1 MAQITR
7 ISPIVAGGASG
18 STPTIAQLITHDL
31 ISRGQINLLTAADGQ
46 RITGQI
52 LGDMIGSAFDAHRG
66 FATMTAVAASATAMT
81 AVAASATAM
90 TAVAASVTATEAI
103 RLSAI
108 ANNTA
113 LGSSFSV
120 GAYIDR
126 IRIIGGAATDATLA
140 AQATMTAVAA
150 SATAMTAVAASATA
164 MTAVAASG
172 IALRAICMHQ
182 PASSAATSALQSRR
196 ATIIPTMNAA
206 TAQFTRQAN
215 LSMDICSGGG
225 PVSVGSGTHSI
236 AIPLSWGPAT
246 QGPETVYTITSL
258 ANSAAIFSGAGN
270 SGLLALSGVALR
282 GLQASRNYT
291 GGSAPTITY
300 DMYTAI
306 L

>member
-66 FATMTAVAASATAMT
+66 FATMTAVAAS
-81 AVAASATAM
+81 
-90 TAVAASVTATEAI
+90 
-103 RLSAI
+103 
-108 ANNTA
+108 
-113 LGSSFSV
+113 
-120 GAYIDR
+120 
-126 IRIIGGAATDATLA
+126 
-140 AQATMTAVAA
+140 
-150 SATAMTAVAASATA
+150 
-164 MTAVAASG
+164 G

-215 LSMDICSGGG
+215 LSMDIGSGGG